1 MTHAAIGN
9 TVVFIVV
16 DNFSKD
22 NESKK
27 VIGKELAVHRLLYS
41 SIINTKLS
49 GRKKCATNTLM
60 TMASFRYSCQI
71 KPHHRESVEYL

>member
-27 VIGKELAVHRLLYS
+27 VIAKELAVHRLLYS
-41 SIINTKLS
+41 AIINTKLS
-49 GRKKCATNTLM
+49 GRKKCGTNILM
-60 TMASFRYSCQI
+60 TMVTFSCSCQI
-71 KPHHRESVEYL
+71 KTHHRESVEYF